1 MNAVAQILNDLYRR
15 YMNMFQRR
23 YASLNLAL
31 AVGISLLV
39 LSKNVLAQSVPDY
52 VTKQVPEAKVV
63 GNAMF
68 TYLFWDVYDA
78 TLYAPKGEWQS
89 NAPFALKLDYQRGL
103 DGKKIAQRSVDEM
116 RKQGISDEAKLS
128 EWRDK
133 MVALFPDV
141 EDGDVITGVATSNR
155 ASEFYINGELV
166 GKIED
171 ENFTQA
177 FFDIWLSEKTSEPKL
192 RKALLQN

>member
-1 MNAVAQILNDLYRR
+1 
-15 YMNMFQRR
+15 MFQRR
-23 YASLNLAL
+23 YTSLNLFIAL
-31 AVGISLLV
+31 GISLLA
-39 LSKNVLAQSVPDY
+39 LSKNALAQSVPDY
-52 VTKQVPEAKVV
+52 VAKQVPEAQVV

-78 TLYAPKGEWQS
+78 TLYAPKGKWQS
-89 NAPFALKLDYQRGL
+89 DAPFALKLAYQREL

-116 RKQGISDEAKLS
+116 RKQGVSDEDALS
-128 EWRDK
+128 EWQNE

-141 EDGDVITGVATSNR
+141 DNGDVITGVATRNR
-155 ASEFYINGELV
+155 VSEFYINGELV

-171 ENFTQA
+171 ESFTQA

>member
-1 MNAVAQILNDLYRR
+1 
-15 YMNMFQRR
+15 MFQRR

-52 VTKQVPEAKVV
+52 VAKQVPEAQVV

-78 TLYAPKGEWQS
+78 TLYAPQGKWQPD
-89 NAPFALKLDYQRGL
+89 APFALKLAYQREL

-116 RKQGISDEAKLS
+116 RKQGISDEAMLS

-141 EDGDVITGVATSNR
+141 EDGDVITGVATTNR